1 MIDHA
6 ADLELVGE
14 AADGEEAVEL
24 ARRER
29 PDVVLMDIRMP
40 VLDGIEA
47 TRRITGAACRCAGGD
62 ADDLRRR
69 RLRARRHPSRRQ
81 RVPAQGRPPEDVL
94 DAIRVVARGDALLA
108 ERHPPDHRGTGRTT

>member
-1 MIDHA
+1 MRVGVADDQPLIRAGLRGMIDHA
-6 ADLELVGE
+6 PDLELVGE

-47 TRRITGAACRCAGGD
+47 TRRITARPTWPACAW
-62 ADDLRRR
+62 
-69 RLRARRHPSRRQ
+69 
-81 RVPAQGRPPEDVL
+81 
-94 DAIRVVARGDALLA
+94 
-108 ERHPPDHRGTGRTT
+108 